1 MSNMVWKIEI
11 TGAKPETEYI
21 LMKELDKMGI
31 KRKLQFQ
38 MPNVE
43 DVQRH
48 LTDNI
53 NAITW
58 AGLEVRG
65 TTYHLKLLKNEPK
78 KEQK

>member
-1 MSNMVWKIEI
+1 
-11 TGAKPETEYI
+11 
-21 LMKELDKMGI
+21 
-31 KRKLQFQ
+31 
-38 MPNVE
+38 MPSVE

-65 TTYHLKLLKNEPK
+65 TTYHFKIVEKNEPK
-78 KEQK
+78 KEKEQRPQNLVAKKKRLLQKHLLKLENQSF

>member
-1 MSNMVWKIEI
+1 
-11 TGAKPETEYI
+11 
-21 LMKELDKMGI
+21 
-31 KRKLQFQ
+31 

-65 TTYHLKLLKNEPK
+65 TTYHFKIVEKRTEER
-78 KEQK
+78 KEQRPQNLVAKEAIITKRL

>member
-1 MSNMVWKIEI
+1 
-11 TGAKPETEYI
+11 
-21 LMKELDKMGI
+21 
-31 KRKLQFQ
+31 

-65 TTYHLKLLKNEPK
+65 TTYHFKIVEKTNRKRKGTNAAKFSSKKRLL
-78 KEQK
+78 QKRL

>member
-1 MSNMVWKIEI
+1 
-11 TGAKPETEYI
+11 
-21 LMKELDKMGI
+21 
-31 KRKLQFQ
+31 

-58 AGLEVRG
+58 GLEVRERLII
-65 TTYHLKLLKNEPK
+65 LKLLKNEPK
-78 KEQK
+78 KEKEQRPQNLVAKRSDYYKNVCRSWKAGCTEK

>member
-1 MSNMVWKIEI
+1 
-11 TGAKPETEYI
+11 
-21 LMKELDKMGI
+21 
-31 KRKLQFQ
+31 

-58 AGLEVRG
+58 AGLEVRERLII
-65 TTYHLKLLKNEPK
+65 LKLLKNEPK
-78 KEQK
+78 KEKEQRPQNLVAKRSDYYKNVCRSWKAGCTEK

>member
-1 MSNMVWKIEI
+1 
-11 TGAKPETEYI
+11 
-21 LMKELDKMGI
+21 
-31 KRKLQFQ
+31 
-38 MPNVE
+38 MPSVE

-65 TTYHLKLLKNEPK
+65 TTYHFKIVEKNEPK
-78 KEQK
+78 KNKGRKI

>member
-1 MSNMVWKIEI
+1 
-11 TGAKPETEYI
+11 
-21 LMKELDKMGI
+21 
-31 KRKLQFQ
+31 

-65 TTYHLKLLKNEPK
+65 TTYHFKIVEKTNRKE
-78 KEQK
+78 KEQMPQNLVAKRSDYYKNVCRSWKAGCTEK

>member
-1 MSNMVWKIEI
+1 
-11 TGAKPETEYI
+11 
-21 LMKELDKMGI
+21 
-31 KRKLQFQ
+31 

-65 TTYHLKLLKNEPK
+65 TTYHFKIVEKRTEK
-78 KEQK
+78 EKEQMPQNLVAKKRLLQNVCRSWKAGCTEK

>member
-1 MSNMVWKIEI
+1 
-11 TGAKPETEYI
+11 
-21 LMKELDKMGI
+21 
-31 KRKLQFQ
+31 
-38 MPNVE
+38 MPSVE

-65 TTYHLKLLKNEPK
+65 TTYHFKIVEKNEPK
-78 KEQK
+78 KEKEQRPQNLVAKKEAIVTKTFVEVGKTSRFKK